1 MRKYVLFYP
10 LIFTRNIAFRNI
22 LFNEEN
28 KSRLLRSTNNFMFY
42 FVYNRKQVFRADL
55 TMTLLVLFTLSQTS
69 GLLLSPSRV
78 ISSLTQQILF
88 MFYILCV
95 LICGKHAEF
104 KVDEKCRLY
113 PCACSFSCLKIA

>member
-22 LFNEEN
+22 LFNEES

-55 TMTLLVLFTLSQTS
+55 TRTLLVLFTLSQTS

-78 ISSLTQQILF
+78 ISSLT
-88 MFYILCV
+88 
-95 LICGKHAEF
+95 
-104 KVDEKCRLY
+104 
-113 PCACSFSCLKIA
+113 